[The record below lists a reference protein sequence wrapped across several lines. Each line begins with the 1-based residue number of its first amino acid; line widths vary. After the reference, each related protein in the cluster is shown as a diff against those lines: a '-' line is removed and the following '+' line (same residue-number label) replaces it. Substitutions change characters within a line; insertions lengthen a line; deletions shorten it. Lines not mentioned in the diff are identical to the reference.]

1 MNRLLFVTDGRLYQ
15 AYFWSKDDI
24 VAIEYLN
31 QFNEWVPIER
41 HLHANYRGNLA
52 GWQGAKPC

>member
-1 MNRLLFVTDGRLYQ
+1 MKHVIFVADGKVMK

-31 QFNEWVPIER
+31 QFNEWVPID
-41 HLHANYRGNLA
+41 ANYRGNLA
-52 GWQGAKPC
+52 GW

>member
-1 MNRLLFVTDGRLYQ
+1 VKHILLVSDGKLYQ
-15 AYFWSKDDI
+15 VFFWNKDDI

-41 HLHANYRGNLA
+41 DMYANFGGDMA
-52 GWQGAKPC
+52 CW